1 VIKRIQNVYYVTDD
15 MNETVTFYRD
25 VLGLGVKFK
34 DGERWTQ
41 LDAGGSNFALS
52 SLEEAAKGAKGAVV
66 VFEVDGLEE
75 MATQIAAAGGEVLG
89 TRDMGSHG
97 RTLTFRDPVGNI
109 AQLYERAPKP

>member
-1 VIKRIQNVYYVTDD
+1 
-15 MNETVTFYRD
+15 
-25 VLGLGVKFK
+25 
-34 DGERWTQ
+34 
-41 LDAGGSNFALS
+41 
-52 SLEEAAKGAKGAVV
+52 
-66 VFEVDGLEE
+66 

>member
-1 VIKRIQNVYYVTDD
+1 MIKRIENVYYVTDD
-15 MNETVTFYRD
+15 MNETVAFYRD

-66 VFEVDGLEE
+66 VFEVDGLRRWRRRS
-75 MATQIAAAGGEVLG
+75 ASRCGRSAS
-89 TRDMGSHG
+89 TRAS
-97 RTLTFRDPVGNI
+97 RPSST
-109 AQLYERAPKP
+109 